1 MSRTEQLISD
11 YLDGRLDAAG
21 EKELAGLLK
30 QDRELMS
37 EFVELYRQHR
47 LLLGQQE
54 AVVSPASVERVL
66 AELREED
73 PDFELRKA
81 AGTRPERS
89 TDGPFWKR
97 LFGFQFPSIPKAG
110 WAASAVACIFL
121 VVLSCFLVF
130 RNATISAVIKQA
142 TPGVTLVR
150 GGRSQAGQ
158 EGMELR
164 TGDLLQ
170 TAGEGTAVVQYL
182 SEPTMLQLRA
192 NTQLLFQK
200 TSHGKRLNL
209 QAGEIAVVA
218 GHQPTN
224 APMIFVT
231 PHAEAR
237 VVGTRFQLA
246 ARRFSTWL
254 QVSEGGVAFQKIAG
268 KGGTQ
273 GDTGYQTNPQEVLV
287 RTGEYA
293 VVSDGI
299 PLKVLQVTNGMDLAH
314 PLPIDIG
321 WFSYYGKP
329 SWYVHPPVVQETKAE
344 TTSRTFELPATK
356 GSLLVSGTA
365 VVNAV
370 KTPMPAGGGEVGFA
384 MGVSMKSDLPD
395 VDCFLACIRRHGDQ
409 STLEIVDESMATLA
423 SVPVSIPPGPACK
436 LKLAFERRAGQS
448 AIVRAKAWIGSDEP
462 DYWQL
467 EKDVKL
473 RQPGEV
479 FELRL
484 TTMNSACTFEDTSA
498 FLIE

>member
-1 MSRTEQLISD
+1 MS
-11 YLDGRLDAAG
+11 AA
-21 EKELAGLLK
+21 ACILL
-30 QDRELMS
+30 
-37 EFVELYRQHR
+37 
-47 LLLGQQE
+47 
-54 AVVSPASVERVL
+54 AVV
-66 AELREED
+66 
-73 PDFELRKA
+73 
-81 AGTRPERS
+81 
-89 TDGPFWKR
+89 
-97 LFGFQFPSIPKAG
+97 
-110 WAASAVACIFL
+110 
-121 VVLSCFLVF
+121 SCFLVF
-130 RNATISAVIKQA
+130 RSASIYAVVKQA
-142 TPGVTLVR
+142 TPEVTLVR
-150 GGRSQAGQ
+150 GGQSQVCR

-164 TGDLLQ
+164 TGDLLR
-170 TAGEGTAVVQYL
+170 TAGEGSAVVQYL

-200 TSHGKRLNL
+200 TSRGKRLNL

-254 QVSEGGVAFQKIAG
+254 QVSEGGVAFQKIAD
-268 KGGTQ
+268 KGSAPAE
-273 GDTGYQTNPQEVLV
+273 TGYSANPQEVLV

-299 PLKVLQVTNGMDLAH
+299 PLKTLQVTNGLDLTH

-321 WFSYYGKP
+321 WFSYYAKP
-329 SWYVHPPVVQETKAE
+329 SWYVHPPVVQQVKAD
-344 TTSRTFELPATK
+344 TTSRTFQLPATK

-365 VVNAV
+365 VVNSE
-370 KTPMPAGGGEVGFA
+370 KTPLPAGGGEVGFA
-384 MGVSMKSDLPD
+384 LGVSVKSDLPG
-395 VDCFLACIRRHGDQ
+395 VDCYLACVRRQGGQ
-409 STLEIVDESMATLA
+409 STLEIVDEDLATIA

-448 AIVRAKAWIGSDEP
+448 AIVRAKAWISSDEP

-467 EKDVKL
+467 DKEVIL
-473 RQPGEV
+473 RQPSEI

-484 TTMNSACTFEDTSA
+484 TTVNSACTFEDTSA